1 MNLVSSDK
9 ISPEL
14 IELLSHMELGTN
26 GARYI
31 HLDTKERIKE
41 ADNPVSYSL
50 NRNGRIIANVT
61 FCIREI
67 GYYLRYFAF
76 SVSFQSKSKRKS
88 AGKAKST
95 HLEQQISLVFDQLEK
110 ERPNHPLY
118 AYIDLENDRSR
129 LFSERFGFEFY
140 SHIVSR
146 TYSRKNPKKDANIV
160 NIKNWNSISKT
171 ISDEYGADEF
181 YHEAH
186 IKNGDYIGLTD
197 NQGNLIAFA
206 KFTKVHWRILS
217 LPGRFGSV
225 LVKVLPYLPILN
237 KLINPKD
244 HFFIVP
250 DVVYSK
256 NNAPKDIEK
265 LFDGAMS
272 IYKVHSLIWF
282 IDPNKEI
289 YQRHKKQIRWG
300 ILDKLL
306 GEKKV
311 AVVTRNQRKRYN
323 SKTPIFV
330 SAFDLI

>member
-9 ISPEL
+9 ISPKL
-14 IELLSHMELGTN
+14 IELLSNTELGTN
-26 GARYI
+26 GARYV
-31 HLDTKERIKE
+31 HLDTKDRIKD
-41 ADNPVSYSL
+41 ADNPLSYSL
-50 NRNGRIIANVT
+50 IRNGRVIANVT

-88 AGKAKST
+88 ARKAKST
-95 HLEQQISLVFDQLEK
+95 HLEEQISQVFDQLVK
-110 ERPNHPLY
+110 ERPSHPLY
-118 AYIDLENDRSR
+118 AYIDPENDRSR
-129 LFSERFGFEFY
+129 LFGERFGFEQY
-140 SHIVSR
+140 AHIISR
-146 TYSRKNPKKDANIV
+146 TYSRKNPKKDRDIV
-160 NIKNWNSISKT
+160 NIKSWDSISNSIRE
-171 ISDEYGADEF
+171 EYGSDEF
-181 YHEAH
+181 YYEAH
-186 IKNGDYIGLTD
+186 IKKGNYIGLND

-225 LVKVLPYLPILN
+225 LVKVLPYIPILN
-237 KLINPKD
+237 KLINPKN

-265 LFDGAMS
+265 LFDGAMCFYNVNS
-272 IYKVHSLIWF
+272 IIWF
-282 IDPNKEI
+282 IDPNKKV
-289 YQRHKKQIRWG
+289 YKRNKKQISWG
-300 ILDKLL
+300 ILDKLI

-311 AVVTRNQRKRYN
+311 AVVTRNHNKRYS